1 MSFCHGCIDV
11 AGQRSL
17 FVKAESLARL
27 LKPLIPRNPV
37 WADIRKLHHLSFFV
51 FKGTFTEKKYYN
63 LCLMYVNLLLKDV
76 FNGDFGLLALVI

>member
-27 LKPLIPRNPV
+27 LQSCIPSLPL
-37 WADIRKLHHLSFFV
+37 WADVCKLDDPTFV
-51 FKGTFTEKKYYN
+51 FKGTFAEKRYKK
-63 LCLMYVNLLLKDV
+63 LFLICVNLLLEDV
-76 FNGDFGLLALVI
+76 FDGVFDFFALVF